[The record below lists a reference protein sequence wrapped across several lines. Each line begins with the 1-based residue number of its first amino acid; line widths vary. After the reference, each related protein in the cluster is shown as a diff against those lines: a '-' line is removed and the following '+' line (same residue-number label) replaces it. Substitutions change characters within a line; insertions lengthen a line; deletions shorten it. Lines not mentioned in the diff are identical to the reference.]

1 MCIHIRMARIQ
12 AQVQRSWGDEFR
24 LRLVLVMLCPLKSL
38 LRLGAT
44 FWLRLSG
51 AGPLGLVWLG
61 LPPGI
66 ASLLSWSGCVL
77 PRLPFGICSALVS
90 LRLFRGGRCLVCTA
104 CDLHLFRLR
113 SSRCVARTYMHITI
127 MVFHNGFMQSRISVC
142 LFALVYSY
150 LFCSFW
156 LCSINF

>member
-1 MCIHIRMARIQ
+1 MARIQ

-24 LRLVLVMLCPLKSL
+24 VRLVLVMLCPLKSF

-44 FWLRLSG
+44 FWLRLLG

-61 LPPGI
+61 LSRSGV

-77 PRLPFGICSALVS
+77 PGALLSGLVPRWCRCDFS
-90 LRLFRGGRCLVCTA
+90 DGGCLVCTA

-113 SSRCVARTYMHITI
+113 SSRCVARTYTHITI
-127 MVFHNGFMQSRISVC
+127 MVFRNGILQIRISAC

-150 LFCSFW
+150 LFCSLW